1 MAECAAIGVPDE
13 KGSKAVYLFVVRKEP
28 TLTEEEIYDFYKTRL
43 AAYKRPRRI
52 FFRDVLP
59 KNPVGKIIRRELRDE
74 APGDFYT
81 KI

>member
-1 MAECAAIGVPDE
+1 
-13 KGSKAVYLFVVRKEP
+13 VY
-28 TLTEEEIYDFYKTRL
+28 
-43 AAYKRPRRI
+43 PRRI

-74 APGDFYT
+74 APEDFYT